1 METKKYYWIK
11 LKKEFLGS
19 EEIDFLLTQK
29 NGSDYVVIYEMLC
42 LLSSNNK
49 GRLESSI
56 GDLIVPYTIEK
67 IQRETKYFNI
77 DTIRVA
83 LELFNKL
90 GLVYLDNG
98 TIVISNI
105 DSLVGSETKWANIK
119 RIQREKNKG
128 GLLVDNVQQ
137 EIRDK
142 SKDKRIDKKDK
153 KDKTILS
160 IEERILNLLIDSNF
174 LSSEDIDLEL
184 YLDLLKRLVELYDK
198 KNIIL
203 SVKYFVSKLSDKTI
217 NNKFGYFK
225 ESVIQNLEKD
235 YLKNNEQISDEE
247 LEELLKDL

>member
-42 LLSSNNK
+42 LLSSNSK

-128 GLLVDNVQQ
+128 GLLVDNVQK

-142 SKDKRIDKKDK
+142 NKDKRIDKKDK

-160 IEERILNLLIDSNF
+160 IEERILKLLIDSNF

-247 LEELLKDL
+247 LEELLRDL

>member
-11 LKKEFLGS
+11 LKKVFLGS

-29 NGSDYVVIYEMLC
+29 NGSEYVVIYEMLC

-49 GRLESSI
+49 GRLESFI

-105 DSLVGSETKWANIK
+105 DSLVGSETNWANIK
-119 RIQREKNKG
+119 RLQRELSRKVKRSNNYNKCKKKFR
-128 GLLVDNVQQ
+128 
-137 EIRDK
+137 RD
-142 SKDKRIDKKDK
+142 
-153 KDKTILS
+153 
-160 IEERILNLLIDSNF
+160 
-174 LSSEDIDLEL
+174 
-184 YLDLLKRLVELYDK
+184 
-198 KNIIL
+198 
-203 SVKYFVSKLSDKTI
+203 
-217 NNKFGYFK
+217 FK
-225 ESVIQNLEKD
+225 
-235 YLKNNEQISDEE
+235 
-247 LEELLKDL
+247 